1 MGTGGR
7 PQRHGPR
14 RRHEGCSR
22 SLKHHRV
29 AAPLPADDDLT
40 GVRQGDDRGQCAG
53 DGRPEGGA
61 KGGSRVGYRRI
72 GTRSWSAE
80 APQCLR
86 AIRLDGYVRHRG
98 MLAHVNNVAHD
109 WPPRLECVV
118 SGRKV
123 TVPAMSYWRA
133 RNKENEK

>member
-1 MGTGGR
+1 MRRDKNGHAWKWS
-7 PQRHGPR
+7 PQ
-14 RRHEGCSR
+14 CSGHAVCPFCGVEQKP
-22 SLKHHRV
+22 SLK
-29 AAPLPADDDLT
+29 
-40 GVRQGDDRGQCAG
+40 
-53 DGRPEGGA
+53 GA

-98 MLAHVNNVAHD
+98 MLAHVNSVAHD

-123 TVPAMSYWRA
+123 TVLAMSYWRA